1 MNCEE
6 FLNLLTT
13 SSGTGTN
20 DREREVEGERQRE
33 GRKVTDIFIYRH
45 DIKTL
50 LLMVLPALLINEII
64 SKTRR

>member
-1 MNCEE
+1 M
-6 FLNLLTT
+6 LTT

-45 DIKTL
+45 DVKTL

>member
-20 DREREVEGERQRE
+20 DREREGEGERQRE
-33 GRKVTDIFIYRH
+33 RMKVTDIFIYRH

-50 LLMVLPALLINEII
+50 LLMVLPALLFNGII